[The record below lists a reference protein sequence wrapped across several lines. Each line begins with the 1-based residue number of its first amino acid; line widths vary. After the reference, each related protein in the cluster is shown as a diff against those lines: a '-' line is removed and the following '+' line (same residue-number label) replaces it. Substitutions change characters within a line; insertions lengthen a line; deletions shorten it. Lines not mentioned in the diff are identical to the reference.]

1 VVEGAPLQP
10 RHKINPEDAAL
21 AAEGMSI
28 SKRRIT
34 MALLERVGTLLRAN
48 INDLIEKAEDP
59 EKLCKQLVLD
69 MENQLLQVKTQV
81 AIAIADQHLLQKKLK
96 EHDDAMNQ
104 FNRKAELAVQKQQ
117 DDLARAALERSIS
130 HQQLAQSFAQQLDD
144 QTTET
149 ETLRNA
155 FTRLQ
160 QKLEETRS
168 GCEMLLA
175 RNRRART
182 IGKAH
187 AARTL
192 TTTRQTESTLNR
204 LRTSILQR
212 EANNTA
218 HTLLEAET
226 VEDRLVT
233 LEREDQIDRLLEDLK
248 SRQLRLT

>member
-1 VVEGAPLQP
+1 
-10 RHKINPEDAAL
+10 
-21 AAEGMSI
+21 
-28 SKRRIT
+28 

-81 AIAIADQHLLQKKLK
+81 AIAIADQHLVQKKLK
-96 EHDDAMNQ
+96 EHEDAMNQ

-117 DDLARAALERSIS
+117 DDLARVALERSLS
-130 HQQLAQSFAQQLDD
+130 HQQLAQSFTQQLDD

-168 GCEMLLA
+168 ACEMLLA

-182 IGKAH
+182 IGKAN
-187 AARTL
+187 AVRSITS
-192 TTTRQTESTLNR
+192 TSQTATALNR

-212 EANNTA
+212 EATNSA
-218 HTLLEAET
+218 HTMLEAET
-226 VEDRLVT
+226 AEDRLIT
-233 LEREDQIDRLLEDLK
+233 LEREDQIDRLLEELK
-248 SRQLRLT
+248 SRQPRLT

>member
-1 VVEGAPLQP
+1 
-10 RHKINPEDAAL
+10 
-21 AAEGMSI
+21 
-28 SKRRIT
+28 

-96 EHDDAMNQ
+96 EHEDAMNQ

-117 DDLARAALERSIS
+117 DDLARAALERSLS
-130 HQQLAQSFAQQLDD
+130 HQQLAQSFTQQLDD
-144 QTTET
+144 QSTET

-155 FTRLQ
+155 FTKLQ

-168 GCEMLLA
+168 ACEMLLT

-187 AARTL
+187 AARTI
-192 TTTRQTESTLNR
+192 TSTSQTSTALNR
-204 LRTSILQR
+204 LRTSILQS
-212 EANNTA
+212 EATNSA
-218 HTLLEAET
+218 HTMLEAET
-226 VEDRLVT
+226 VEDRLIT

-248 SRQLRLT
+248 SRQPRLT

>member
-1 VVEGAPLQP
+1 
-10 RHKINPEDAAL
+10 
-21 AAEGMSI
+21 
-28 SKRRIT
+28 

-81 AIAIADQHLLQKKLK
+81 AIAIADQHLLQKKHK
-96 EHDDAMNQ
+96 EHEEAMNQ

-144 QTTET
+144 QTTEA
-149 ETLRNA
+149 ETLRSA
-155 FTRLQ
+155 FTKLQ

-168 GCEMLLA
+168 ACEMLIT

-192 TTTRQTESTLNR
+192 NTTHQTAATLNR
-204 LRTSILQR
+204 LRSSIQQR
-212 EANNTA
+212 EATNSA

-226 VEDRLVT
+226 VDDRLIT

-248 SRQLRLT
+248 SRQPRLT